1 MSTNNKKPVTGWRKI
16 IADWLG
22 IQTVQMPEKTPVY
35 INGGNRVQFSVVP
48 LTKDQIRVDRHIKYE
63 QEIPAARTKPPR
75 TPRKIM
81 TLAQRNRIQSMKTG
95 ASAERFYALIGCGDR
110 NALGSEHV
118 ERCVAIW
125 SGIIAHNKSIRFN
138 RHGQE
143 WRLIIVGKV
152 QTDMGV
158 KIMEIKQKKF
168 RSYDEAHAFSNEI
181 LAVHREKVKADEW
194 MKKYPPAATV
204 ASSYWK

>member
-16 IADWLG
+16 IAGWLG

-35 INGGNRVQFSVVP
+35 IKGGSEVRWHHIMPVP
-48 LTKDQIRVDRHIKYE
+48 PPQPPKS
-63 QEIPAARTKPPR
+63 PR

-110 NALGSEHV
+110 NGDSALAI

-125 SGIIAHNKSIRFN
+125 SGIFSHKKWAKIRSSA
-138 RHGQE
+138 QE
-143 WRLIIVGKV
+143 WRLVVVGKV

-168 RSYDEAHAFSNEI
+168 SSYDEALAFSNAI
-181 LAVHREKVKADEW
+181 LDVHNAKVKADEW
-194 MKKYPPAATV
+194 AKKYPPAATV